1 MIVIKV
7 PKTKEDFE
15 AYYDLRYRVLR
26 KSLRQPKGTE
36 KDDYEP
42 ISYHF
47 MAIDDETGEVVGVV
61 KLYEKE
67 PGVGQLSHMAVAEDR
82 QGQGIGK
89 IMVEALEAKAREI
102 GFKKYG
108 MTARENV
115 IGFYE
120 KCGHHVAKLSYVL
133 HGQVQLWWME
143 KDLECIKRSKP
154 HRENGV
160 SRTH

>member
-26 KSLRQPKGTE
+26 KPLGQPKGTE

-47 MAIDDETGEVVGVV
+47 MAVDDETGEVVGVV
-61 KLYEKE
+61 KLYEKA
-67 PGVGQLSHMAVAEDR
+67 PGIGQLSHMAVAEDR
-82 QGQGIGK
+82 QGEGIGK
-89 IMVEALEAKAREI
+89 IMVEALEIKAKEL
-102 GFKKYG
+102 GFNKYG
-108 MTARENV
+108 MTARDNV

-120 KCGHHVAKLSYVL
+120 KCGHHVVELSYVL

-143 KDLECIKRSKP
+143 KNLNIQ
-154 HRENGV
+154 
-160 SRTH
+160 